1 MSSITRKIDEE
12 GETPS
17 LYCHPIESDHLSTD
31 ELAVLN
37 IVKAELYQRLLLMT
51 ADERVSL
58 ARQASTVQ
66 YGKDDPDW
74 ITVYALMS
82 VSETNK
88 NACLEVSVDRDNY
101 GHVETAVAYAR
112 FVEME
117 RELGIISKR
126 RLSEEKTL
134 PQNKWSAPLVPDSGA
149 MDGVPGMKF
158 DQGKL
163 DWSLLPWVAVAE
175 VVKVM
180 EYGAKKYA
188 RDNWQKVLEAKR
200 RYFSATIRH
209 LLARMNGERTDEESG
224 LLHLAHAACCVLF
237 LLALD
242 VWGKLED
249 QDVDTTP
256 RS

>member
-1 MSSITRKIDEE
+1 
-12 GETPS
+12 
-17 LYCHPIESDHLSTD
+17 
-31 ELAVLN
+31 
-37 IVKAELYQRLLLMT
+37 
-51 ADERVSL
+51 
-58 ARQASTVQ
+58 
-66 YGKDDPDW
+66 
-74 ITVYALMS
+74 MS

-88 NACLEVSVDRDNY
+88 NACLEVSMNRDNKHS
-101 GHVETAVAYAR
+101 HVETAVAYAR

-117 RELGIISKR
+117 RELDIISKR

-149 MDGVPGMKF
+149 MDGAPGMKF

-249 QDVDTTP
+249 QNANTDV